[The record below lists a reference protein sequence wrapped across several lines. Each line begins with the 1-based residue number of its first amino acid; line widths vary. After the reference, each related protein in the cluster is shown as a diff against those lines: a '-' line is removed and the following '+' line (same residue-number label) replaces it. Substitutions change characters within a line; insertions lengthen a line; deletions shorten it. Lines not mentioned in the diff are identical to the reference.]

1 VGKLGE
7 NGKMRK
13 DRTKSVRESSGGSDD
28 VLNAEVINAEVL
40 NKDAIEKLAYELW
53 INRGC
58 PEGSADED
66 WIQAERTLQ
75 AAAEAEQPAIASN
88 WKGVKKSG
96 TAMTAAG

>member
-1 VGKLGE
+1 LGE

-13 DRTKSVRESSGGSDD
+13 DRTKAVREISGES
-28 VLNAEVINAEVL
+28 AEAL

-58 PEGSADED
+58 PEGSAEED
-66 WIQAERTLQ
+66 WMQAERSLR
-75 AAAEAEQPAIASN
+75 AAGVEQPAIASN
-88 WKGVKKSG
+88 WKGAKKSG